1 MREVLVA
8 DPLEEPTAEAREF
21 LGLAFGA
28 LARLAELLESEGE
41 LRGLIGPRELPR
53 LWSRHILNSAA
64 AWSFLPHTGT
74 VADVGTGAGFPGLVV
89 AAGRPELEVHLVE
102 PMERRMDWLT
112 EVTEELDLDNVVLHR
127 TRADELHGRASFGA
141 VTSRAVAK
149 LDKLTRWCGPL
160 LQDGGEM
167 VALKGERAQVEVDEA
182 EHVLRKYRMRGVAVH
197 EVTVPMTETPA
208 RVVVARKRT

>member
-1 MREVLVA
+1 MAEDGREQ
-8 DPLEEPTAEAREF
+8 PTAEAREF

-64 AWSFLPHTGT
+64 TWPFLPQTGT

-89 AAGRPELEVHLVE
+89 AAGRPGLEVHLIE
-102 PMERRMDWLT
+102 PMERRIVWLQ
-112 EVTEELDLDNVVLHR
+112 EVADELHLDNVVLHR
-127 TRADELHGRASFGA
+127 ARAEELHRSVSFTV

-149 LDKLTRWCGPL
+149 LEKLTRWCGPL
-160 LQDGGEM
+160 VRDGGAM
-167 VALKGERAQVEVDEA
+167 VALKGERARTEMDEA
-182 EHVLRKYRMRGVAVH
+182 RQVLKMHRMEAVALH
-197 EVTVPMTETPA
+197 ETAVPMAETPA
-208 RVVVARKRT
+208 RVVVARKAT